1 VPTILTSR
9 FARFLDERLTALY
22 GESMFTESRFTEIVI
37 VGAGPTGLTLAI
49 ELARRGVPHRLLE
62 QATDPFTGSRGKGL
76 QPRTL
81 EVLHELGVLEAFQ
94 AHGGLYPSLWVHRPD
109 GEELEWRMD
118 ELHEATPDVPWP
130 NGWMVPQWRTGELLA
145 RRLAELGGGI
155 ERGAGV
161 TGLTQDGDGVHL
173 TLTTGETVTARYVV
187 GADGGRSTV
196 RRALGVGFEGETHE
210 TQQMLIADVRLTG
223 LDRKFWH
230 LWPGDGQAI
239 RLGLCPLA
247 GTEDFQLTAPPTGAE
262 PTLESLQALVSAI
275 EPGITLT
282 HVGWTS
288 LFRANIRMV
297 DAYRTGNVFLAGDAA
312 HVHSPAGGQGLNTG
326 IQDAFNL
333 GWKLATGDDT
343 LLDTYE
349 AERLPVA
356 AGVLGI
362 STKLHN
368 RARVGADDAMLR
380 TDPVLRQLS
389 LNYRGGPLA
398 AERRPAPGR
407 IRAGDR
413 APDAPLDGTRIFDL
427 ITGPEPILL
436 AFDAPEISL
445 PGVRVVHIGAPGS
458 PAGVID
464 TEGHAHRAYDIQT
477 PALLLVRPD
486 NYIGCAT
493 APSDVAAIEAYLRR
507 IAPARVIA

>member
-1 VPTILTSR
+1 
-9 FARFLDERLTALY
+9 
-22 GESMFTESRFTEIVI
+22 MFTESEFIEVVI

-62 QATDPFTGSRGKGL
+62 QSPDPFTGSRGKGL

-81 EVLHELGVLEAFQ
+81 EVLNDLGVLDRFL
-94 AHGGLYPSLWVHRPD
+94 AHGGDYPSLLIHRPD
-109 GEELEWRMD
+109 GRQLEMRMD
-118 ELHEATPDVPWP
+118 EPQEPTPEVPWP
-130 NGWMVPQWRTGELLA
+130 NSLMVPQWRTGELLA
-145 RRLAELGGGI
+145 ERLAELGGGI
-155 ERGAGV
+155 ERGTGV
-161 TGLTQDGDGVHL
+161 TGLTQDDAGVHL

-223 LDRKFWH
+223 LDRGFWH
-230 LWPGDGQAI
+230 MWPGEGRAP

-247 GTEDFQLTAPPTGAE
+247 GTEDFQLMVPPSDAE
-262 PTLESLQALVSAI
+262 PTLETLQALVSAV

-326 IQDAFNL
+326 VQDAWNL

-349 AERLPVA
+349 AERMPVA

-368 RARVGADDAMLR
+368 RTQVGAEDAMR
-380 TDPVLRQLS
+380 RDDPALRQLS
-389 LNYRGGPLA
+389 LNYRGGPLTD
-398 AERRPAPGR
+398 ERRPEPGQV
-407 IRAGDR
+407 RAGDR
-413 APDAPLDGTRIFDL
+413 APDAPVDGTTVFDL
-427 ITGPEPILL
+427 LRGPEPVLL
-436 AFDAPEISL
+436 AFDAPEVSR
-445 PGVRVVHIGAPGS
+445 PGVKTVHLAGPES
-458 PAGVID
+458 PA
-464 TEGHAHRAYDIQT
+464 HRIYDIKT
-477 PALLLVRPD
+477 PTLLLVRPD
-486 NYIGCAT
+486 NYLGCAT
-493 APSDVAAIEAYLRR
+493 VPSDVAAVESYLRR
-507 IAPARVIA
+507 IAPVRVTA